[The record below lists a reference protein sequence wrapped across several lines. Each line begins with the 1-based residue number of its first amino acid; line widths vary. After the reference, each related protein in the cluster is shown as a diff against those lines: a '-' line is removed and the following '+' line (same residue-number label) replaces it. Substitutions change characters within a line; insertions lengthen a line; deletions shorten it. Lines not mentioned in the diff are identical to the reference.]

1 MNNIVVRSIERAK
14 ASIIQG
20 LGEQGTATVHEA
32 QNRMGLMLPYMRPVF
47 SGVRVSGSAVTALT
61 HPGDNWMLHVIP
73 EIAQEGDIA
82 VVGVS
87 AENSDG
93 MFGDLLATSYKAQG
107 ILGLII
113 DAGCRD
119 SQELTAMKFPVWSRA
134 ISAKGTVK
142 KTLGSV
148 NIPVICAGALVNPGD
163 VIVADDDGIVV
174 VPRDRAAEVYEA
186 GLKREENESQKRSRL
201 AAGELGL
208 DVSNMRS
215 ALKEAGLLYVETLND
230 HD

>member
-73 EIAQEGDIA
+73 EIAQEGD
-82 VVGVS
+82 
-87 AENSDG
+87 
-93 MFGDLLATSYKAQG
+93 MATSYKAQG

-163 VIVADDDGIVV
+163 VIVADDDGVVV
-174 VPRDRAAEVYEA
+174 VPRERAAEVYDA
-186 GLKREENESQKRSRL
+186 GLQREENESQKRSRL

-208 DVSNMRS
+208 DISNMRS
-215 ALKEAGLLYVETLND
+215 ALKNAGLVYVETLNEYD
-230 HD
+230 

>member
-1 MNNIVVRSIERAK
+1 
-14 ASIIQG
+14 
-20 LGEQGTATVHEA
+20 
-32 QNRMGLMLPYMRPVF
+32 
-47 SGVRVSGSAVTALT
+47 
-61 HPGDNWMLHVIP
+61 
-73 EIAQEGDIA
+73 
-82 VVGVS
+82 
-87 AENSDG
+87 

-163 VIVADDDGIVV
+163 VIVADDDGVVV
-174 VPRDRAAEVYEA
+174 VPRERAAEVYDA
-186 GLKREENESQKRSRL
+186 GLQREENESQKRSRL

-208 DVSNMRS
+208 DISNMRS
-215 ALKEAGLLYVETLND
+215 ALKNAGLVYVETLNEYD
-230 HD
+230 